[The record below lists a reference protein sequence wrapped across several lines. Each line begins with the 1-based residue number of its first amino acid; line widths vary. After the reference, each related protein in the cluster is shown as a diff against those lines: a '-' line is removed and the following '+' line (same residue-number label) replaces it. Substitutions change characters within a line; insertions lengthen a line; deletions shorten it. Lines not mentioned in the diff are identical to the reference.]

1 MIYIDLYKALQ
12 SENGVFHIDIKAELE
27 KGDFVA
33 IYGDSGAGKTS
44 LLRMIAGLLVPDK
57 GKISV
62 GKEIWY
68 QSDKKI
74 NMKTQL
80 RRIGYVFQDYALFPN
95 MTVYQNLRYALEKN
109 QDDTIIKEL
118 MDIMELQEL
127 GDRKPDTLSGGQK
140 QRVALARALVRNPEV
155 LMLDEPLSALDS
167 AMRYKLQNYLLK
179 IHRQFNPTTFLVSH
193 DIGEI
198 YKLAN
203 KVVLLE
209 RGKVIAFGSPADVFS
224 KKFVS
229 AKFQFTGEI
238 ISINKED
245 VIYIVSV
252 LIGNDVVKVIADES
266 EVNDFSLGDK
276 VFVASKAFNPMI
288 RKIN

>member
-1 MIYIDLYKALQ
+1 MINIGDDLWFH
-12 SENGVFHIDIKAELE
+12 SE
-27 KGDFVA
+27 
-33 IYGDSGAGKTS
+33 
-44 LLRMIAGLLVPDK
+44 
-57 GKISV
+57 
-62 GKEIWY
+62 
-68 QSDKKI
+68 KKI
-74 NMKTQL
+74 NKKTQL

-95 MTVYQNLRYALEKN
+95 MTVFQNLTYALEKK
-109 QDDTIIKEL
+109 QDDSII
-118 MDIMELQEL
+118 QEL
-127 GDRKPDTLSGGQK
+127 IEITELHELVNRKPDTLSGGQK
-140 QRVALARALVRNPEV
+140 QRVALARALVRKPEV

-179 IHRQFNPTTFLVSH
+179 IQRQFNPTTFLVSH

-198 YKLAN
+198 FKLAN
-203 KVVLLE
+203 KVILLE
-209 RGKVIAFGSPADVFS
+209 KGKVINFGLPSEVFS

-238 ISINKED
+238 IAITKED

-266 EVNDFSLGDK
+266 EANDFSLGDK